1 MTKKGKITKL
11 ILEDKTSIIIN
22 LQQNLQLND
31 VSILI
36 INNTKFNSLDQ
47 IEKLLINISK
57 KSKNLI
63 IVRPYW
69 RPYWKQEILS
79 EDIAEL
85 GLEKISKEFKKN
97 ANKMNKTLKKFP
109 KRPKSSDSYYEDMIK
124 EDNSGSIWQLIFEL
138 RLKHYELSP
147 SQRRKLQEGS
157 YDYYPFSSYYQEV
170 LPSYEIGQ
178 FKIIPLSIWDNNAE
192 YVEDDLLNV
201 FAKFTGA
208 KIIKSFKKI
217 QMKDIGFAKKVILH
231 KTSDDPFAKDKII
244 LNI

>member
-1 MTKKGKITKL
+1 MTKKEKITKL
-11 ILEDKTSIIIN
+11 ILEDKTNIIID
-22 LQQNLQLND
+22 LQQDLQLND

-47 IEKLLINISK
+47 IGKLLINISK

-69 RPYWKQEILS
+69 PSWKQEILPG
-79 EDIAEL
+79 DIAEL

-147 SQRRKLQEGS
+147 SQRSKLQEEGLFQ
-157 YDYYPFSSYYQEV
+157 YYYQEV

-178 FKIIPLSIWDNNAE
+178 LKIIPISIWDNDAE

-217 QMKDIGFAKKVILH
+217 QMKDIGFTKKVILH

-244 LNI
+244 LNKN

>member
-1 MTKKGKITKL
+1 MTKKISKL
-11 ILEDKTSIIIN
+11 ILEDKTNIIIN
-22 LQQNLQLND
+22 LQQDLQLND

-47 IEKLLINISK
+47 IEKILINISK

-69 RPYWKQEILS
+69 RPYWKQEILP

-85 GLEKISKEFKKN
+85 GMEKISKEFKKN
-97 ANKMNKTLKKFP
+97 TNKMNKTLKKFP
-109 KRPKSSDSYYEDMIK
+109 KAKSNDPYYEDMIK
-124 EDNSGSIWQLIFEL
+124 EDNKNSIWQLIFEL
-138 RLKHYELSP
+138 RLKHYDHSP
-147 SQRRKLQEGS
+147 SQRSKLQEEG
-157 YDYYPFSSYYQEV
+157 PFQYYYQEV

-178 FKIIPLSIWDNNAE
+178 LKIIPISIWDNNAE

-208 KIIKSFKKI
+208 QIIKSFKKI
-217 QMKDIGFAKKVILH
+217 QMKDIGFAKKVILY

>member
-1 MTKKGKITKL
+1 MTKKEKITKL
-11 ILEDKTSIIIN
+11 TLDDKTSIKIN

-47 IEKLLINISK
+47 IGKLLINISK

-69 RPYWKQEILS
+69 PGFKQEILS
-79 EDIAEL
+79 GDIVEL

-97 ANKMNKTLKKFP
+97 ANKINKSRKKFP
-109 KRPKSSDSYYEDMIK
+109 KNESNDRYYEDMIK

-147 SQRRKLQEGS
+147 SQRSKLQEEG
-157 YDYYPFSSYYQEV
+157 PFQYYYQEV

-178 FKIIPLSIWDNNAE
+178 LKIIPISIWDNDAE

-217 QMKDIGFAKKVILH
+217 QMKDIGFAKKVVLH

-244 LNI
+244 LNKN

>member
-1 MTKKGKITKL
+1 MTKKEKITKL
-11 ILEDKTSIIIN
+11 ILEDKTNIIID
-22 LQQNLQLND
+22 LQQDLQLND

-47 IEKLLINISK
+47 IGKLLINISK

-69 RPYWKQEILS
+69 PSWKQEILS
-79 EDIAEL
+79 GDIAEL

-147 SQRRKLQEGS
+147 SQRSKLQEEG
-157 YDYYPFSSYYQEV
+157 PFQYYYQEV

-178 FKIIPLSIWDNNAE
+178 LMIIPISIWDNDAE
-192 YVEDDLLNV
+192 YVEDDLLYV
-201 FAKFTGA
+201 LAKFTGA
-208 KIIKSFKKI
+208 KIIKSSNKI

-231 KTSDDPFAKDKII
+231 KTSDDPFAKDKIF
-244 LNI
+244 LNK

>member
-69 RPYWKQEILS
+69 RPYWKQEILPG
-79 EDIAEL
+79 DVAEL

-147 SQRRKLQEGS
+147 SQRSKLQEEG
-157 YDYYPFSSYYQEV
+157 PFQYYYQEV
-170 LPSYEIGQ
+170 LPSYAIGQ
-178 FKIIPLSIWDNNAE
+178 LKIIPISIWDNDAE

-208 KIIKSFKKI
+208 KIITSFKKI
-217 QMKDIGFAKKVILH
+217 QMKDIGFAKKVVLH

-244 LNI
+244 LNKS